1 MIPVSW
7 NREKNIDYHFYEGK
21 KWLAKSNEGTRST
34 ALSYSAFEF
43 RLALERIIFQYWY
56 TLKEDD
62 LVDKDIDDIRAFKTM
77 QNKIYEIT
85 GHQKIINKRFEFSR
99 IPLEMLKIRYQ
110 LVTPNF
116 GKMHDFWSKCSELC
130 HVSWTII
137 TSNGNDE
144 IMKEQYKMLIETS
157 HFIAESINGIVS
169 WSKII
174 SQPLKKME
182 KEFLEGK
189 ISKEYVQDELR
200 KGGLWSKVD
209 FKDNIRKSEFI
220 GEAIPPSKLI

>member
-7 NREKNIDYHFYEGK
+7 NREKDLDYLFYEGK
-21 KWLAKSNEGTRST
+21 KWLAKSNVGTRST
-34 ALSYSAFEF
+34 ALAYSAFEF

-77 QNKIYEIT
+77 QHRIYEIS
-85 GHQKIINKRFEFSR
+85 GHQKIINKRFEFAR
-99 IPLEMLKIRYQ
+99 IPLEMLQIRQQ

-116 GKMHDFWSKCSELC
+116 GKMHDYWLKCSELC

-137 TSNGNDE
+137 TSNGNGD
-144 IMKEQYKMLIETS
+144 IMKEQYEMLNETS
-157 HFIAESINGIVS
+157 TFIVESINGIVS

-189 ISKEYVQDELR
+189 INKENVQDELK
-200 KGGLWSKVD
+200 KGGLWGKVD
-209 FKDNIRKSEFI
+209 FKDNVRKCQFV
-220 GEAIPPSKLI
+220 GEAIPPSGII